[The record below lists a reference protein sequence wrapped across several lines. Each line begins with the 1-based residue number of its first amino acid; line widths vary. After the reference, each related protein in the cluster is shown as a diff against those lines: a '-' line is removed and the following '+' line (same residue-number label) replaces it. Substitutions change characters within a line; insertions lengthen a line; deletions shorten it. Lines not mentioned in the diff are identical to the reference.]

1 MKLVLHKFKTI
12 KFDEHESRTLQSAV
26 STFAINPSSFLSESE
41 IAVSSAK
48 CVLRDGIA
56 KARWKSFI

>member
-12 KFDEHESRTLQSAV
+12 KFDEHESRTLERAV

-41 IAVSSAK
+41 IALSSANFAS
-48 CVLRDGIA
+48 I
-56 KARWKSFI
+56 